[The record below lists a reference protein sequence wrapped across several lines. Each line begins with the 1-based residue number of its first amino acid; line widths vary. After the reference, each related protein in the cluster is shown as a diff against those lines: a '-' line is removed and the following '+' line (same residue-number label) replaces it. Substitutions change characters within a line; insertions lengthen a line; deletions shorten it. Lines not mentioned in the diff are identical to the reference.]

1 VTSFKVN
8 NFLTLLFSS
17 FDKENTG
24 KISEKCFRKIMVG
37 KDDISEKD
45 IEEMLEEYYRYFLPQ
60 DLTIVF

>member
-1 VTSFKVN
+1 
-8 NFLTLLFSS
+8 
-17 FDKENTG
+17 
-24 KISEKCFRKIMVG
+24 MVG